1 MAQHDYVLDN
11 QAGSAF
17 RSDTNSA
24 LAAVVSQ
31 NSGASAPA
39 TTFAYQPWADT
50 TTGVLKVRN
59 AANNAW
65 VNVYDLTTGKPIGFN
80 TLLTGVSGTN
90 AITASTHA
98 SVAAYTT
105 GDTYRFIAA
114 NTNTTAVTIN
124 ITGASALG
132 VKDIRDMHGV
142 ALVAGN
148 IVAGQLVT
156 ATYGGTY
163 FRLVSVG
170 NVLDTGDIGVSVQG
184 YDVDT
189 AKLDVVQTFTTS
201 QRGTVTTDNDLS
213 FALGTT
219 NNFKCTPTAG
229 AALTF
234 TGLASGQSGFIW
246 LDNSGGHAI
255 TAAAGTIVDSNLLS
269 TISTAG
275 VYILSYFCDGSNVAV
290 VSSGA
295 VA

>member
-1 MAQHDYVLDN
+1 MAQHDFVLDN

-17 RSDTNSA
+17 RADLNNA
-24 LAAVVSQ
+24 LAAIVSQ

-39 TTFAYQPWADT
+39 TTFAYQLWADT

-59 AANNAW
+59 SGNNAW
-65 VNVYDLTTGKPIGFN
+65 VNICDLTTGKPIGFN
-80 TLLTGVSGTN
+80 TLLTGVSGTDT
-90 AITASTHA
+90 IVASAHS
-98 SVAAYTT
+98 SVASYTS

-114 NTNTTAVTIN
+114 GTNTTAVTLNIN
-124 ITGASALG
+124 SIGATA
-132 VKDIRDMHGV
+132 IRDMHGV
-142 ALVAGN
+142 AIVAGN
-148 IVAGQLVT
+148 IVSGQLVT
-156 ATYGGTY
+156 VTYEGTY

-170 NVLDTGDIGVSVQG
+170 NVLDAGDIGVSVQG

-201 QRGTVTTDNDLS
+201 QRGTITTDNDLS

-229 AALTF
+229 GALTF

-246 LDNSGGHAI
+246 LDNSGGYAI
-255 TAAAGTIVDSNLLS
+255 TAAAGTIVDANALA

-275 VYILSYFCDGSNVAV
+275 VYILSYFCDGTNVAV
-290 VSSGA
+290 INSGA

>member
-65 VNVYDLTTGKPIGFN
+65 VNVYDLTTGKPLGFN
-80 TLLTGVSGTN
+80 TLLSGVSGTDT
-90 AITASTHA
+90 ILASAHT
-98 SVAAYTT
+98 SVTAYTS

-114 NTNTTAVTIN
+114 GTNTTAATLNIN
-124 ITGASALG
+124 SIGATA
-132 VKDIRDMHGV
+132 VRNMHGV

-148 IVAGQLVT
+148 IVSGQLVT
-156 ATYGGTY
+156 VTYEGTY
-163 FRLVSVG
+163 FRLVSLG
-170 NVLDTGDIGVSVQG
+170 NELDTGDIGVSVQG
-184 YDVDT
+184 YDADT
-189 AKLDVVQTFTTS
+189 AKLDVAQTFTIS

-219 NNFKCTPTAG
+219 NNFKSTPTAG
-229 AALTF
+229 GALTF

-246 LDNSGGHAI
+246 FDNSGGYAI
-255 TAAAGTIVDSNLLS
+255 TAAAGTIVDYNLLS